1 MMSTHAADPVIP
13 SPYPPDD
20 TVPGERQTWWFWI
33 AFVLTWLATGIAQGV
48 AGVAVPQLLK
58 EWNPD
63 QATGDL
69 SIVLTA
75 GGTAI
80 LVTTPIFGRLSDRS
94 RSRLGLRRP
103 WIAAG
108 VLIAA
113 IGYLLQAFAPSLLL
127 LGAGAVLVL
136 VGWGAVSMTIHTLF
150 ADQIRRRIR
159 AIMSAVTGAAT
170 TVGIF
175 GGVALA
181 GAVSGTGQVGMFLIP
196 GGIAVVLAISLFF
209 ALRDLHRTVP
219 APPLDWRGLIETFWA
234 AYFTSEYKD
243 VAAFSILIVVL
254 IFLPTGLLGRPEVE
268 KV

>member
-13 SPYPPDD
+13 LPSAPSPGDD
-20 TVPGERQTWWFWI
+20 AVPGERQTWWFWI

-58 EWNPD
+58 EWDPD
-63 QATGDL
+63 QATGNL

-75 GGTAI
+75 GGAAI

-94 RSRLGLRRP
+94 LSRLGIRRP

-113 IGYLLQAFAPSLLL
+113 IGYLLQAFAPSLLV
-127 LGAGAVLVL
+127 LGAGVVLVL
-136 VGWGAVSMTIHTLF
+136 IGWGAVSMTIHTLF

-159 AIMSAVTGAAT
+159 AIMSAVTGAAST
-170 TVGIF
+170 IGIF

-181 GAVSGTGQVGMFLIP
+181 GAVAGTDKSACSSSRAASPSCSRSRSSSPCATCTARFPL
-196 GGIAVVLAISLFF
+196 
-209 ALRDLHRTVP
+209 LR
-219 APPLDWRGLIETFWA
+219 
-234 AYFTSEYKD
+234 
-243 VAAFSILIVVL
+243 SI
-254 IFLPTGLLGRPEVE
+254 GAG
-268 KV
+268 